1 LTAGFRSA
9 RWEFAPDTGL
19 KEGVWT
25 MGISVG
31 EIVRRVGGKLYGDE
45 SVQIEGAQSIGKA
58 GPGEVT
64 FALDE
69 LNLRHLRTTQPSVII
84 VPPKKFEAAR
94 KEYTDRNWIVSDDA
108 FGAFIEI
115 LQYFRPQKE
124 RTVTGISPQAIVA
137 STAIIGPGCNI
148 HAGAVIGEH
157 VTIGAGCDIHSGAV
171 ISAECRIGDHCI
183 IYPNAVLYSQ
193 VLVGNRVIIH
203 ASAVIG
209 ADGFGYRFLG
219 GRFVK
224 IPQLG
229 TVHLADDVEIGACT
243 TVDRAMIGATVIGE
257 GTKLD
262 NLIMIGHN
270 CELGKHNA
278 FASQVGLAG
287 SVTTGDYVRMAGQ
300 VGVADHVHIGTQA
313 ILGAKAGIHRDMEGG
328 KTYLGAPA
336 TEDHEQFK
344 IAMAI
349 RKLPEMRLQLQQ
361 LRQQVADLAQLL
373 DQQEKSEQAA

>member
-1 LTAGFRSA
+1 
-9 RWEFAPDTGL
+9 
-19 KEGVWT
+19 

-31 EIVRRVGGKLYGDE
+31 ELARRVGGKLYGDE
-45 SVQIEGAQSIGKA
+45 ALQVEGAHSIGKA
-58 GPGEVT
+58 GPSEIT
-64 FALDE
+64 FAIDE
-69 LNLRHLRTTQPSVII
+69 LNLRHLRTTQPAAVILA
-84 VPPKKFEAAR
+84 PKRFEAAR
-94 KEYTDRNWIVSDDA
+94 KEYTDRNWIVADDP

-115 LQYFRPQKE
+115 LQIFRPQKP
-124 RTVTGISPQAIVA
+124 RTVTGISPLAIVA
-137 STAIIGPGCNI
+137 GSAQIGPDCNI
-148 HAGAVIGEH
+148 HPNAVIGEN
-157 VTIGAGCDIHSGAV
+157 VVIGAGCDIHPGAV
-171 ISAECRIGDHCI
+171 ISADCRIGDHCI
-183 IYPNAVLYSQ
+183 IYPNAVLYPQ
-193 VLVGNRVIIH
+193 VFVGNRVIIH
-203 ASAVIG
+203 ASAILG

-229 TVHLADDVEIGACT
+229 TVTLADDVEIGACT
-243 TVDRAMIGATVIGE
+243 TVDRAMIGSTVIGE

-287 SVTTGDYVRMAGQ
+287 SVTTGDYVRCAGQ
-300 VGVADHVHIGTQA
+300 VGIADHVHIGTEA

-336 TEDHEQFK
+336 TEDHEQFR

-349 RKLPEMRLQLQQ
+349 RKLPDMRQQ
-361 LRQQVADLAQLL
+361 LRQMEQQVAALTRLLNKSDDAEQSGCLA
-373 DQQEKSEQAA
+373 AAAENGAAATS